1 MPAHP
6 MHRSA
11 RVVSVLAWM
20 LNSPRRAAVVVITV
34 GVVSLTLLVGL
45 ITAVTGK
52 ANDPATAKESGFDR
66 SSCQIVASGFAHD
79 FFVAPKD
86 KQWASRVG
94 RWIDP
99 QLSDAVSDID
109 PSRVPSGT
117 PNQVNHHDETA
128 SCDVV
133 FDVKPANVR
142 VRVEASTPAGDGL
155 WYVTA
160 WRELKTNIADAPQ
173 ASSGLIELSPVPVM
187 TFTALRTL

>member
-1 MPAHP
+1 M
-6 MHRSA
+6 
-11 RVVSVLAWM
+11 
-20 LNSPRRAAVVVITV
+20 
-34 GVVSLTLLVGL
+34 SLILLVGL
-45 ITAVTGK
+45 IAAVTGK
-52 ANDPATAKESGFDR
+52 ANDPAATKESGFDL
-66 SSCQIVASGFAHD
+66 SSCQVVANGFAQD
-79 FFVAPKD
+79 FFAAPKD

-94 RWIDP
+94 KWVDP

-117 PNQVNHHDETA
+117 PNQVNHHDEAA

-160 WRELKTNIADAPQ
+160 WREMKRGIAA
-173 ASSGLIELSPVPVM
+173 ASEALSGPTEFSPFSIA
-187 TFTALRTL
+187 TFAALRTLW